1 MPSRL
6 VNAFVGAGLQFTL
19 TLEGSGPRFRAALA
33 IASLFVALP
42 LLAFD
47 SPLSDQAVRQAYF
60 LGQRRDDSY
69 ARTMAK
75 YTKTLPPPETGPQ
88 ISAVTLL
95 TPFALLVQSSNQ
107 HLNYSAQQAE
117 IDHRKQKETVQIVVV
132 IRFTNSYP
140 ATLIRP
146 TGTRSDSPNGF
157 YQRPSGFWKDF
168 DIQTFVANKQVLA
181 TSTSGQPDVVCDEFG
196 GCNFIGATVTLEFL
210 ADAFSCSSATV
221 LITPPEGDPTSI
233 DFDLS
238 SLR

>member
-146 TGTRSDSPNGF
+146 TGTRSDLEVGSPSRGVIRTVAELEEKASARNS
-157 YQRPSGFWKDF
+157 RVTVAPMKLHPPNSS
-168 DIQTFVANKQVLA
+168 QT
-181 TSTSGQPDVVCDEFG
+181 TSG
-196 GCNFIGATVTLEFL
+196 
-210 ADAFSCSSATV
+210 
-221 LITPPEGDPTSI
+221 
-233 DFDLS
+233 
-238 SLR
+238 